1 MATALITGGTSG
13 IGAAFARALA
23 GRGYDLVLVARDVD
37 RLEQSAAELRKTGRS
52 VEILGSDLADRE
64 QVATVADRLSDA
76 GRPIDVL
83 VNNAG
88 FGMHARLLDEDTS
101 EFDRAFEVMG
111 RAVYVLSGAAARTM
125 RERGRGTIINVSST
139 AGFITMG
146 MYSALKAFVTTYSEG
161 LSVELAGTGVRV
173 TAVCPGWVHT
183 EFHERAGIS
192 TSSIP
197 SALWIDA
204 DRLAQD
210 GLRDAGR
217 GVVVSIPSHRFRTL
231 IWLAR
236 HAPRSLIREVSG
248 RLSSSR
254 RKPVASASAS
264 ATGAGRIG

>member
-1 MATALITGGTSG
+1 MATALVTGGTSG

-23 GRGYDLVLVARDVD
+23 RRGFDLVLVARDED
-37 RLEQSAAELRKTGRS
+37 RLEQVAAELRRTGRS
-52 VEILGSDLADRE
+52 VETLSADLADRA
-64 QVATVADRLSDA
+64 QVQLVAERLSDPE
-76 GRPIDVL
+76 RPIRVL

-88 FGMHARLLDEDTS
+88 FGLHALLTGPDQD

-111 RAVYVLSGAAARTM
+111 RSVYILSAAAARSM

-146 MYSALKAFVTTYSEG
+146 MYSALKAFVTTYSEA
-161 LSVELAGTGVRV
+161 LSVELADTGVTV

-183 EFHERAGIS
+183 EFHERAGIN

-197 SALWIDA
+197 AALWIDA
-204 DRLAQD
+204 DRLADD

-217 GVVVSIPSHRFRTL
+217 GIVVSIPSRRFQTL
-231 IWLAR
+231 IWFAR
-236 HAPRSLIREVSG
+236 HAPRSLVRGVSG

-254 RKPVASASAS
+254 RKS
-264 ATGAGRIG
+264 IG